1 MNKQHHETKDFTP
14 SVAMR
19 LDKWLWVAR
28 FFKTRQQA
36 IEAIN
41 GGKVHLNGQRSKP
54 SKEVKPGSVLRIH
67 KQTLEWN
74 IKVLGL
80 ATQRRPAAE
89 AILLYREDEASIA
102 KREKILL
109 MQRLDK
115 DSQANFG
122 NSRPTKKDR
131 RQIHRFTNEVSTT

>member
-1 MNKQHHETKDFTP
+1 MNKQHNQVKDVAQ
-14 SVAMR
+14 SAAMR

-41 GGKVHLNGQRSKP
+41 GGKIHLNGQRSKP

-67 KQTLEWN
+67 KGILEWK
-74 IKVLGL
+74 IEVLGL

-89 AILLYREDEASIA
+89 AMLLYREDEASIA
-102 KREKILL
+102 EREKMLM

-115 DSQANFG
+115 ESKTNFG

-131 RQIHRFTNEVSTT
+131 RQIHRFTNEVSPS